1 MIISKCLD
9 SVIKIYIKVTTV
21 IIGLLI
27 DVNFKSIR
35 IIKKYP
41 FNIRIIYGLE
51 ELFLLII

>member
-35 IIKKYP
+35 LLK
-41 FNIRIIYGLE
+41 NILSISGYIWA
-51 ELFLLII
+51 